1 MMVIIMKNEK
11 VRDEII
17 SELENLLDKTRD
29 YGEYVAYKKA
39 ITIVKSVMDRE

>member
-1 MMVIIMKNEK
+1 MVIIMKNNT

-17 SELENLLDKTRD
+17 TELETLLDKTRD

-39 ITIVKSVMDRE
+39 ITIVKSIMDRE